1 MAIHKKRQPTKVQ
14 EDLPLSKRLL
24 GAGLSL
30 LFLVLLELA
39 IMFVVFRS
47 WG

>member
-1 MAIHKKRQPTKVQ
+1 MAIHKKRRLKKVR
-14 EDLPLSKRLL
+14 EDLPLSKRIL

-39 IMFVVFRS
+39 IMLVVFHS